1 MNLKLWILIFL
12 SLPFVLS
19 AQITGLAGWD
29 VYLDPGHSRTENMGI
44 YNYSEAQKNLRVSLN
59 ILDLLLTKTDIDT
72 AWSSRYNDNVQVS
85 LSQRTDEANSLGA
98 AWFHSIHSNAGSPSA
113 NNTLLL
119 WGQYQNGAEKVPH
132 GGKAMSKIMID
143 LLTRTM
149 RIPTIGDFGD
159 CTFYGCTFT
168 GPYLFVNRNSLMPS
182 ELSEAGF
189 HTSPVQNTRNMNAA
203 WKRMEAYAF
212 FYSFLKYHNIP
223 RPPVGILAGY
233 IIDLERNRPL
243 NGATVSVNGQEYIT
257 DTFASLFHQYTNDPD
272 LLHNGFYFFEDMPI
286 DTLEMIVSA
295 EGFESDTFT
304 VAISDTFITFKDVNL
319 VDAHPPNI
327 ISTTPADSAVDIDVF
342 DDIIINFSRR
352 MDRASVEAALTLSPA
367 ADYSLSWQSN
377 NRKLTVNPVQLAQET
392 EYTLTIADS
401 AVDLFGH
408 PIDGNGD
415 GVGGDPFTLVFTTQ
429 DADLT
434 APQITGEY
442 PPQNAIDVERSP
454 IINLEFD
461 EEIVDSTI
469 SENSLTVENAT
480 TGGAVSGILKHYTVG
495 KRSVLSFFPDAQLDL
510 NTNFLI
516 RLQPG
521 LKDIFGNE
529 IQSEQTFG
537 FTTGNF
543 DYDITSI
550 DNFQTGILNNWWD
563 PQQSGTTTG
572 IITTQTSRGN
582 NTQFVNLLTG
592 STRSMRLQYGW
603 DENAG
608 SWLIR
613 EYLGGGAPRDV
624 WFDKNNILQVYVFGN
639 GGGSKF
645 RFAVDDNV
653 PNGGASGHE
662 VSEWI
667 TIDWVGW
674 RLVSW
679 DLTNDPIGSWIGNG
693 VLEGTLRIDS
703 FQLTYEPGANLFG
716 KIYFDD
722 LRIVNRVVVGITDDP
737 ATDVLP
743 QKNALAQNY
752 PNPFNPSTTIHF
764 SVAEKTQHVKL
775 TVYDILGR
783 LVATL
788 VNEQKSPGNYTIPW
802 DGRILG
808 NQPAASGTYLY
819 RLSIGAFSQTRK
831 MLLLK

>member
-1 MNLKLWILIFL
+1 MNVKQWLLTIFL
-12 SLPFVLS
+12 LPFTLS

-59 ILDLLLTKTDIDT
+59 IIDLLLSTTDIDT
-72 AWSSRYNDNVQVS
+72 VWSSRYNDNVQVS

-98 AWFHSIHSNAGSPSA
+98 SWYHSIHSNAGSPSS
-113 NNTLLL
+113 NNTLML
-119 WGQYQNGAEKVPH
+119 WGQYQNGAEKVPN
-132 GGKAMSKIMID
+132 GGKAMSSIMLD

-149 RIPTIGDFGD
+149 RIATIGSWGD

-168 GPYLFVNRNSLMPS
+168 GPYLHVNRNSFMPS

-189 HTSPVQNTRNMNAA
+189 HTSPLQNTRNMNAA

-212 FYSFLKYHNIP
+212 YYSFLKFHNIP

-233 IIDLERNRPL
+233 INDLERNIPL
-243 NGATVSVNGQEYIT
+243 NGATVSVNGQEYTT
-257 DTFASLFHQYTNDPD
+257 DTFASLFHQYTTDPD
-272 LLHNGFYFFEDMPI
+272 LLHNGFYFFENMSI

-295 EGFESDTFT
+295 DGFESDTLT

-319 VDAHPPNI
+319 IDARPPGI
-327 ISTTPADSAVDIDVF
+327 VSTTPADSAVNIDVF
-342 DDIIINFSRR
+342 DDVIINFSRR
-352 MDRASVEAALTLSPA
+352 MDRASVEAALSLSPA
-367 ADYSLSWQSN
+367 AEYSLSWQSN
-377 NRKLTVNPVQLAQET
+377 NRKLIVNPVQLAQET

-401 AVDLFGH
+401 ATDLFSH
-408 PIDGNGD
+408 PLDGNGD
-415 GVGGDPFTLVFTTQ
+415 GVAGDPFTLIFITQ
-429 DADLT
+429 EADIT

-442 PPQNAIDVERSP
+442 PPQNAVAVERAP

-461 EEIVDSTI
+461 EEIVDSTVT
-469 SENSLTVENAT
+469 ENSLTLENTAT
-480 TGGAVSGILKHYTVG
+480 GQTVTGTLKHYVVG
-495 KRSVLSFFPDAQLDL
+495 ERSALSFFPDAPLDL
-510 NTNFLI
+510 NTNYLA

-521 LKDIFGNE
+521 LKDLFGNE
-529 IQSEQTFG
+529 VQNEQTFV
-537 FTTGNF
+537 FTTGDF
-543 DYDITSI
+543 DYNVTSI
-550 DNFQTGILNNWWD
+550 DNFQSGILNNWWD

-603 DENAG
+603 DESAS

-613 EYLGGGAPRDV
+613 EFLNSGAPRDV
-624 WFDKNNILQVYVFGN
+624 WFDKNNILQVYIFGN
-639 GGGSKF
+639 GGNSKF
-645 RFAVDDNV
+645 RFAVDDAV
-653 PNGGASGHE
+653 PNGGASNHE

-679 DLTNDPIGSWIGNG
+679 DLANDPIGSWIGNG

-722 LRIVNRVVVGITDDP
+722 LRIVNRVVVGINDDP
-737 ATDVLP
+737 VTDVLP
-743 QKNALAQNY
+743 KKNALAQNY
-752 PNPFNPSTTIHF
+752 PNPFNPSTTIRF
-764 SVAEKTQHVKL
+764 SVAEKTQRVKVM
-775 TVYDILGR
+775 VYDMLGR
-783 LVATL
+783 VVATL
-788 VNEQKSPGNYTIPW
+788 VDEQKSPGNYVVQWNGKTNS
-802 DGRILG
+802 
-808 NQPAASGTYLY
+808 NQQVASGTYLY
-819 RLSIGAFSQTRK
+819 TLSVGNFTQTRK